1 MSSSVLSFFYGPVFT
16 LHMTN
21 EKIIA
26 LTDYMDLCLCF
37 LISCLDF
44 CPSFPSKEE
53 ASLNIMAAVTIYSDF
68 GAQENKV

>member
-21 EKIIA
+21 
-26 LTDYMDLCLCF
+26 YMDICLCF

-53 ASLNIMAAVTIYSDF
+53 ATLNFMAAVTIYSDF

>member
-16 LHMTN
+16 LHITN

-37 LISCLDF
+37 LISCLDL
-44 CPSFPSKEE
+44 S
-53 ASLNIMAAVTIYSDF
+53 
-68 GAQENKV
+68 